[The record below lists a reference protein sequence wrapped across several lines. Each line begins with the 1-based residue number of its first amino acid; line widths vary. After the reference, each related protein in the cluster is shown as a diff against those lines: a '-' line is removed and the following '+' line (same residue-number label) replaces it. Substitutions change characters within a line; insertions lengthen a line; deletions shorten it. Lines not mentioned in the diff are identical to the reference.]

1 MKAAREEQ
9 EENTVMVEVETEE
22 AGLDGEGETKLVAVE
37 RKVCCDD
44 GLYLFFKILFHDFF
58 FKS

>member
-9 EENTVMVEVETEE
+9 EAEEKEENTVMVEVETEE
-22 AGLDGEGETKLVAVE
+22 AGLDGEVETKMVAVE

-44 GLYLFFKILFHDFF
+44 NKNIFI
-58 FKS
+58 